1 MPKYKAKNKN
11 SKLIVRVKLLRGEQL
26 AARDLSMV
34 SQREFRGLLKPAVVK
49 SNLLEYTGPQ
59 GSSLSDYLKQ
69 PLTGYEFHFILAQ
82 IIRLERKLSTSE
94 LPIKHLIVY
103 LRYIYINPYTKE
115 LQFIYLPLSTGFP
128 CVAVRKLMETIICQW
143 RPAPEEDMQYPAR
156 FLSLLRSQP
165 GYMPDQILAYIKQYD
180 ARVAEQLRKT
190 QTSMSGFITNKQADY
205 YSHYGTQG
213 GPQTDN
219 LPGYD
224 PSTDILP
231 GLNTNRGSRP
241 AIEET
246 GLLTE
251 EFPDD
256 TALLETPNGGTM
268 TGGNPAFPPQ
278 THPVPCGEEETGLL
292 DTAQFP
298 QWNEET
304 GLLNTDQPPQWQE
317 ETGLL
322 NTEQFPQWQEET
334 GLLGD
339 GGGYGDTELFEDSSD
354 PSHREEETGLLT
366 NVSTPPSISST
377 DDRYPYLIRRSM
389 NERISINKP
398 VFRIG
403 KERSYVDCFIS
414 NNGAIS
420 RSHADI
426 IKRGNR
432 YFICD
437 RNSTNKTYR
446 NGYMLT
452 PEDEVEIFDGDILQL
467 ANEEFEFHTH

>member
-26 AARDLSMV
+26 AERDLSMV
-34 SQREFRGLLKPAVVK
+34 SQRGFRGLLKPTIIKA
-49 SNLLEYTGPQ
+49 NLLEYTGPQ
-59 GSSLSDYLKQ
+59 GSCLSDYLKQ
-69 PLTGYEFHFILAQ
+69 QLTGYEFHYILAQ
-82 IIRLERKLSTSE
+82 IVRLERKLTTSG
-94 LPIKHLIVY
+94 LAIKHLIVD
-103 LRYIYINPYTKE
+103 LRYIFINPYTKE
-115 LQFIYLPLSTGFP
+115 LQFIYLPLSTGFTR
-128 CVAVRKLMETIICQW
+128 VAVRELMETIICQW
-143 RPAPEEDMQYPAR
+143 RPALEEDMQYPAR

-205 YSHYGTQG
+205 YSHYGSQG

-224 PSTDILP
+224 PATDVLQ
-231 GLNTNRGSRP
+231 GANTFGNSP
-241 AIEET
+241 PVVEET

-256 TALLETPNGGTM
+256 TALLNTPTIGRVNNGHV
-268 TGGNPAFPPQ
+268 ASSPQ
-278 THPVPCGEEETGLL
+278 TYTAPQWGEETGLL

-304 GLLNTDQPPQWQE
+304 GLLDTAQFPQWNEETGLLDTAQFPSGQE

-322 NTEQFPQWQEET
+322 ESS
-334 GLLGD
+334 
-339 GGGYGDTELFEDSSD
+339 GYGDTELFDN
-354 PSHREEETGLLT
+354 PSGAPPTDEETGLL
-366 NVSTPPSISST
+366 SDAPPPFPAGSI
-377 DDRYPYLIRRSM
+377 DDRYPYLVRRSM

-432 YFICD
+432 FFICD

-452 PEDEVEIFDGDILQL
+452 PEDEVEIFDGDVLQL
-467 ANEEFEFHTH
+467 ANEEFEFHIH

>member
-11 SKLIVRVKLLRGEQL
+11 SKLVVKVKLLRGEQL
-26 AARDLSMV
+26 AERDLSMV
-34 SQREFRGLLKPAVVK
+34 SQREFRGLLNPAIMK

-69 PLTGYEFHFILAQ
+69 QLTGYEFHFILAQ
-82 IIRLERKLSTSE
+82 IVRLERKITTNGLA
-94 LPIKHLIVY
+94 IKHLIVD
-103 LRYIYINPYTKE
+103 LHYIFINPYTKE

-128 CVAVRKLMETIICQW
+128 CVSVRELMETIICQW
-143 RPAPEEDMQYPAR
+143 RPAPEEDMQYPTR
-156 FLSLLRSQP
+156 FLSLLRGQQSYLP
-165 GYMPDQILAYIKQYD
+165 NQILAYIKQYD

-190 QTSMSGFITNKQADY
+190 QTSTSGFITNKQADY

-213 GPQTDN
+213 KPQKDN

-224 PSTDILP
+224 PATDILQGASAFGGTQP
-231 GLNTNRGSRP
+231 VV
-241 AIEET
+241 EET

-251 EFPDD
+251 EYLDD
-256 TALLETPNGGTM
+256 TALLETPSSGVVNGGNM
-268 TGGNPAFPPQ
+268 TFTPQ
-278 THPVPCGEEETGLL
+278 AHTTPQWGEETGLL
-292 DTAQFP
+292 DTTQFP
-298 QWNEET
+298 QWNEDT
-304 GLLNTDQPPQWQE
+304 GLLD
-317 ETGLL
+317 
-322 NTEQFPQWQEET
+322 TEQFPQWQEET
-334 GLLGD
+334 GLLESN
-339 GGGYGDTELFEDSSD
+339 GYGDTELFDDSLGT
-354 PSHREEETGLLT
+354 PPAVEETDLLT
-366 NVSTPPSISST
+366 DITPQPPT
-377 DDRYPYLIRRSM
+377 DRVDDRYPYLIRRSM
-389 NERISINKP
+389 NERIGINKP

-432 YFICD
+432 FFICD

-467 ANEEFEFHTH
+467 ANEEFEFHTN

>member
-11 SKLIVRVKLLRGEQL
+11 SKLIVRVKLLKGEQL
-26 AARDLSMV
+26 AERDLSMV
-34 SQREFRGLLKPAVVK
+34 SQRGFRGLLKPALVK

-59 GSSLSDYLKQ
+59 GSCLTDYLKQ
-69 PLTGYEFHFILAQ
+69 SLTGYDFHFILAQ
-82 IIRLERKLSTSE
+82 IVRLERRISTSE
-94 LPIKHLIVY
+94 LEIKHLILD
-103 LRYIYINPYTKE
+103 LRYIFINPYTKE

-128 CVAVRKLMETIICQW
+128 YVAVRDLMETIICQW

-156 FLSLLRSQP
+156 FLSMLRSQP

-190 QTSMSGFITNKQADY
+190 QTPMSGFITNKQAEY

-213 GPQTDN
+213 GQQTNN

-224 PSTDILP
+224 PATDILP
-231 GLNTNRGSRP
+231 GVSTSRGP
-241 AIEET
+241 QPVIEET
-246 GLLTE
+246 GLLME
-251 EFPDD
+251 EFPED
-256 TALLETPNGGTM
+256 TALLETDNGGCLN
-268 TGGNPAFPPQ
+268 GGNSGFPLQ
-278 THPVPCGEEETGLL
+278 THPAPQWGEETGLL
-292 DTAQFP
+292 DTTQFP

-304 GLLNTDQPPQWQE
+304 GLLNTEQFPRWQE
-317 ETGLL
+317 ETGIL
-322 NTEQFPQWQEET
+322 N
-334 GLLGD
+334 
-339 GGGYGDTELFEDSSD
+339 GGGYGDTEQFDD
-354 PSHREEETGLLT
+354 PLGVSCKDEETGLLT
-366 NVSTPPSISST
+366 DAFVPSSKSNA
-377 DDRYPYLIRRSM
+377 DDQYPYLIRRSM

-432 YFICD
+432 FFICD

-452 PEDEVEIFDGDILQL
+452 PEDEVEIFDGDVLQL
-467 ANEEFEFHTH
+467 ANEEFEFHIH

>member
-26 AARDLSMV
+26 AERDLSMV
-34 SQREFRGLLKPAVVK
+34 SQRGFRGLLKPTVVK
-49 SNLLEYTGPQ
+49 SNLLEYSGPQ
-59 GSSLSDYLKQ
+59 GSPLSDYLKQ
-69 PLTGYEFHFILAQ
+69 QLTGYEFHFILAQ
-82 IIRLERKLSTSE
+82 IVRLERKLSTSE
-94 LPIKHLIVY
+94 LPIKHLIVD

-156 FLSLLRSQP
+156 FLSLLRNQP

-205 YSHYGTQG
+205 YSHYGTQS

-224 PSTDILP
+224 PATDILP
-231 GLNTNRGSRP
+231 GVSTNIGQQP
-241 AIEET
+241 VIEET

-256 TALLETPNGGTM
+256 TALLETPNGGAM
-268 TGGNPAFPPQ
+268 NSGNPAFPPQ
-278 THPVPCGEEETGLL
+278 THPASRWEEETGLL

-304 GLLNTDQPPQWQE
+304 GLLNT
-317 ETGLL
+317 
-322 NTEQFPQWQEET
+322 EQFPQWQEET
-334 GLLGD
+334 GLLD
-339 GGGYGDTELFEDSSD
+339 GSGYGDTELFEDSPD
-354 PSHREEETGLLT
+354 PSPKEEETGLLT
-366 NVSTPPSISST
+366 DVSTLPSTSTT

-432 YFICD
+432 FFICD

-452 PEDEVEIFDGDILQL
+452 PEDEVEIFDGDVLQL
-467 ANEEFEFHTH
+467 ANEEFEFHIH

>member
-11 SKLIVRVKLLRGEQL
+11 SKLTVKVKLLRGEQL
-26 AARDLSMV
+26 AERDLSMV
-34 SQREFRGLLKPAVVK
+34 SQRGFRGLLNPAIMK

-69 PLTGYEFHFILAQ
+69 QLTGYEFHFILAQ
-82 IIRLERKLSTSE
+82 IVRLERKITTSG
-94 LPIKHLIVY
+94 LAIKHLIVD
-103 LRYIYINPYTKE
+103 LHYIFINPYTKE

-128 CVAVRKLMETIICQW
+128 CVSVRELMETIICQW
-143 RPAPEEDMQYPAR
+143 RPAPEEDMQYPTR
-156 FLSLLRSQP
+156 FLSLLRGQQSYLP
-165 GYMPDQILAYIKQYD
+165 NQILAYIKQYD

-190 QTSMSGFITNKQADY
+190 QTSTSGFITNKQADY

-213 GPQTDN
+213 KPQKDN

-224 PSTDILP
+224 PATDILQGASAFGGTQP
-231 GLNTNRGSRP
+231 VV
-241 AIEET
+241 EET

-251 EFPDD
+251 EYLDD
-256 TALLETPNGGTM
+256 TALLETPSSGVVNGGNM
-268 TGGNPAFPPQ
+268 TFTPQ
-278 THPVPCGEEETGLL
+278 AHTTPQWGEETDLL
-292 DTAQFP
+292 DTTQFP
-298 QWNEET
+298 QWNEYT
-304 GLLNTDQPPQWQE
+304 GLLD
-317 ETGLL
+317 
-322 NTEQFPQWQEET
+322 TEQFPQWQEET
-334 GLLGD
+334 GLLDTEQFPQWQEETGLLESNR
-339 GGGYGDTELFEDSSD
+339 YGDTELFDD
-354 PSHREEETGLLT
+354 PLGTPPAVEETDLLT
-366 NVSTPPSISST
+366 DITPQPPT
-377 DDRYPYLIRRSM
+377 GRVDDRYPYLIRRSM

-432 YFICD
+432 FFICD

-467 ANEEFEFHTH
+467 ANEEFEFHTN

>member
-26 AARDLSMV
+26 AERDLSMV
-34 SQREFRGLLKPAVVK
+34 SQRGFRGLLKPAIIK
-49 SNLLEYTGPQ
+49 TNLLEYIGPQ
-59 GSSLSDYLKQ
+59 GSCLSDYLKQ
-69 PLTGYEFHFILAQ
+69 QLTGYEFHFILAQ
-82 IIRLERKLSTSE
+82 IVRLERKLTTSG
-94 LPIKHLIVY
+94 LALKHLIVD
-103 LRYIYINPYTKE
+103 LRYIFINPYTKE
-115 LQFIYLPLSTGFP
+115 LQFIYLPLTTGFP
-128 CVAVRKLMETIICQW
+128 RVAVRELMETIICQW
-143 RPAPEEDMQYPAR
+143 RPSPEEDMQYSAR
-156 FLSLLRSQP
+156 FLSLLRSQR
-165 GYMPDQILAYIKQYD
+165 GYMPDQLLAYIKQYD

-213 GPQTDN
+213 GPQTDT

-224 PSTDILP
+224 PTTDVLQRANAFGESQIVK
-231 GLNTNRGSRP
+231 
-241 AIEET
+241 ET
-246 GLLTE
+246 DLLTE
-251 EFPDD
+251 ECLDNSAQLD
-256 TALLETPNGGTM
+256 TPTSGRVNNGHTEV
-268 TGGNPAFPPQ
+268 TLQ
-278 THPVPCGEEETGLL
+278 THPVPQWGEETGLL

-304 GLLNTDQPPQWQE
+304 GLLDTAQFPQWNE

-322 NTEQFPQWQEET
+322 DTAQRPMEQKET
-334 GLLGD
+334 GLLEGSD
-339 GGGYGDTELFEDSSD
+339 NSDTELFDNSTSMH
-354 PSHREEETGLLT
+354 PEEETGLLSDAT
-366 NVSTPPSISST
+366 SQPSAGKYE
-377 DDRYPYLIRRSM
+377 DLYPYLIRRSM

-403 KERSYVDCFIS
+403 KERSYVDYFIS

-432 YFICD
+432 FFICD

-452 PEDEVEIFDGDILQL
+452 PEDEVELFDGDVLQL
-467 ANEEFEFHTH
+467 ANEEFEFHV

>member
-11 SKLIVRVKLLRGEQL
+11 SRLIVRVKLLLGEQL
-26 AARDLSMV
+26 AERDLSMV
-34 SQREFRGLLKPAVVK
+34 SQRGFRGLLKPTILK

-59 GSSLSDYLKQ
+59 GSSLFDYLKQ
-69 PLTGYEFHFILAQ
+69 QLTGYEFHFIIAQ
-82 IIRLERKLSTSE
+82 IVLLERKLTTSG
-94 LPIKHLIVY
+94 LAIRHLIAD
-103 LRYIYINPYTKE
+103 LRYIFINQYTKE
-115 LQFIYLPLSTGFP
+115 LQFIYLPLFSDLPRVG
-128 CVAVRKLMETIICQW
+128 VRDLIETIICQW
-143 RPAPEEDMQYPAR
+143 RPASEEDMQYPAR
-156 FLSLLRSQP
+156 FLSLLRSQQ
-165 GYMPDQILAYIKQYD
+165 GYTPDLILAYIKRYD
-180 ARVAEQLRKT
+180 ARVAEQLRRT

-213 GPQTDN
+213 EPQTDN

-224 PSTDILP
+224 PATDLLQGTNAVGRSQP
-231 GLNTNRGSRP
+231 G
-241 AIEET
+241 IEET
-246 GLLTE
+246 SLLTE

-256 TALLETPNGGTM
+256 TALLDTPGNRGLNGAQK
-268 TGGNPAFPPQ
+268 AFAPQ
-278 THPVPCGEEETGLL
+278 THFAPQWSEETGLL

-298 QWNEET
+298 QWNEDT
-304 GLLNTDQPPQWQE
+304 GLLDAT
-317 ETGLL
+317 
-322 NTEQFPQWQEET
+322 QFPDGQEET
-334 GLLGD
+334 GLLG
-339 GGGYGDTELFEDSSD
+339 GSEYGDTEPFGS
-354 PSHREEETGLLT
+354 PSGSPPVVEETGLLT
-366 NVSTPPSISST
+366 DIPSQFSAESI
-377 DDRYPYLIRRSM
+377 DNRYPYLIRRSM

-432 YFICD
+432 FFICD
-437 RNSTNKTYR
+437 RNSTNKTFR

-467 ANEEFEFHTH
+467 ANEEFEFHIH

>member
-11 SKLIVRVKLLRGEQL
+11 SKLIVKVKLLRGEQL
-26 AARDLSMV
+26 AERDLSMV
-34 SQREFRGLLKPAVVK
+34 SQRGFRGLLKPAIMK
-49 SNLLEYTGPQ
+49 PNLLEYTGPQ

-69 PLTGYEFHFILAQ
+69 QLTGYEFHFILAQ
-82 IIRLERKLSTSE
+82 IVRLERKLTTSG
-94 LPIKHLIVY
+94 LPIKHLIVD
-103 LRYIYINPYTKE
+103 LRYVFINPYTKE

-128 CVAVRKLMETIICQW
+128 RVAVRELMETIICQW

-156 FLSLLRSQP
+156 FLSLLRGQQS
-165 GYMPDQILAYIKQYD
+165 YLPDQILAYIKQYD

-205 YSHYGTQG
+205 YSHYGAQG

-219 LPGYD
+219 LPEYD
-224 PSTDILP
+224 PATDVLQSASAFGGAQP
-231 GLNTNRGSRP
+231 VV
-241 AIEET
+241 EET

-256 TALLETPNGGTM
+256 TALLETPSSGGKNNGRVT
-268 TGGNPAFPPQ
+268 FSPQ
-278 THPVPCGEEETGLL
+278 THTVPQWGEETGFL

-304 GLLNTDQPPQWQE
+304 GLL
-317 ETGLL
+317 G
-322 NTEQFPQWQEET
+322 TEQFPQWNEET
-334 GLLGD
+334 GLLEDSGF
-339 GGGYGDTELFEDSSD
+339 GDTELIEESPGD
-354 PSHREEETGLLT
+354 PVEEETGLLADIPA
-366 NVSTPPSISST
+366 PPAASSI

-432 YFICD
+432 FFICD

-452 PEDEVEIFDGDILQL
+452 PEDEVEIFDGDVLQL
-467 ANEEFEFHTH
+467 ANEEFEFHIH

>member
-11 SKLIVRVKLLRGEQL
+11 SKLIVKVKLLRGEL
-26 AARDLSMV
+26 PLERDLSMV
-34 SQREFRGLLKPAVVK
+34 SQRAFRGLLKPAIVK
-49 SNLLEYTGPQ
+49 SNLLVYSGPQ
-59 GSSLSDYLKQ
+59 GDRLSDYLKHQ
-69 PLTGYEFHFILAQ
+69 LTGYDFYFIMAQ
-82 IIRLERKLSTSE
+82 IVRLERKLMTAG
-94 LPIKHLIVY
+94 LAIKHLIVDLHY
-103 LRYIYINPYTKE
+103 VFINPHTKE
-115 LQFIYLPLSTGFP
+115 LHFIYLPLSAGFP
-128 CVAVRKLMETIICQW
+128 RVDVRNLMETIICQW
-143 RPAPEEDMQYPAR
+143 RPTPEEDMQYPAR
-156 FLSLLRSQP
+156 FLSLLRSQQS
-165 GYMPDQILAYIKQYD
+165 YLPDQIMAHIKHYD
-180 ARVAEQLRKT
+180 ARVVEQLRKT

-213 GPQTDN
+213 KPQKDN

-224 PSTDILP
+224 PATDVLQGASALGGTLP
-231 GLNTNRGSRP
+231 VVEETGLLTEEYLDDTALLETPSSGVVNGGNMPLTPQAHTTPQWGEETGLLDTTQFPQWNEDTGLLESNGYGDTELFDDPLGTPP

-246 GLLTE
+246 GLLT
-251 EFPDD
+251 DV
-256 TALLETPNGGTM
+256 TPQSP
-268 TGGNPAFPPQ
+268 TGC
-278 THPVPCGEEETGLL
+278 V
-292 DTAQFP
+292 
-298 QWNEET
+298 
-304 GLLNTDQPPQWQE
+304 
-317 ETGLL
+317 
-322 NTEQFPQWQEET
+322 
-334 GLLGD
+334 
-339 GGGYGDTELFEDSSD
+339 
-354 PSHREEETGLLT
+354 
-366 NVSTPPSISST
+366 

-432 YFICD
+432 FFICD

-467 ANEEFEFHTH
+467 ANEEFEFHAN